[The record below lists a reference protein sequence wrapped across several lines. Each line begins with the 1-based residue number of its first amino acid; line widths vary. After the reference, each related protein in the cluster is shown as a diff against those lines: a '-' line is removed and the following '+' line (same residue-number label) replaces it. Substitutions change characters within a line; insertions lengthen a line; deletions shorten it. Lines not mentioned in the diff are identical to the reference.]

1 MSDPIV
7 VESPANA
14 DAWPVTPP
22 PAAGRKPTA
31 SERADAALEGV
42 QALAARLEEVAAGIP
57 SVSPDGTASA
67 LTADQAAALAK
78 VPGLD
83 QDLDALG
90 GVVNTIA
97 ENVSKVADDVAAL
110 NRRSDGAADVAA
122 YEKLREDIRAT
133 LAEIRTDRREPGDA
147 DRARFDELARE
158 LQASREHHD
167 ALARTVDAL
176 ADRAH
181 VAANGQAL
189 APRETSAPLVFAAVH
204 RLMCRVPELGKTGSA
219 PQSAG
224 GFKFRGIEAVMDA
237 IGSAMREPAIGLIL
251 RTEIVRC
258 DVTRETVNGRTW
270 TSTDLITR
278 FVFVH
283 PEDGSEHAFEM
294 AGEGRDLGDK
304 ASSKAASMAAKYA
317 LCQALMIPFNGMADS
332 DQEDP
337 ATQQAQEWERNQERE
352 RQQAQAYER
361 EQQQNRQRTQRSAA
375 APATTSDEPP
385 WDETPARPQAQA
397 PADPWSSAPSAA
409 YEQAGPS
416 HPIVKAER
424 AAAAVA
430 ALDKL
435 STLNLADARARWE
448 KISAQV
454 QDEGLAGEMVSGSN
468 VTLHLEMHR
477 QLLLRA
483 ANG

>member
-57 SVSPDGTASA
+57 SVSPDGTPSA

-78 VPGLD
+78 VPALD

-110 NRRSDGAADVAA
+110 NRRSDNGADVAA
-122 YEKLREDIRAT
+122 YEKLREDIRVT
-133 LAEIRTDRREPGDA
+133 LSEVRAAHSPAE
-147 DRARFDELARE
+147 ELGGNVEHLNQE
-158 LQASREHHD
+158 LGSLGRGLD
-167 ALARTVDAL
+167 TLTKRIGALEQRP
-176 ADRAH
+176 
-181 VAANGQAL
+181 AAVGQTL
-189 APRETSAPLVFAAVH
+189 PPRETSAPKVYAAVH
-204 RLMCRVPELGKTGSA
+204 ALMRRVPELGKTGSA
-219 PQSAG
+219 PASAG

-237 IGSAMREPAIGLIL
+237 IGAAMREPQIGLIL

-258 DVTRETVNGRTW
+258 DVTRETVSGRTW
-270 TSTDLITR
+270 TSTDMVTR
-278 FVFVH
+278 YVFVH
-283 PEDGSEHAFEM
+283 VEDGSEHAFEM

-304 ASSKAASMAAKYA
+304 ASSKAASMALKYA

-337 ATQQAQEWERNQERE
+337 ATQQATEWERNQERE

-361 EQQQNRQRTQRSAA
+361 EQAQGRERAQQQRPAEQAA
-375 APATTSDEPP
+375 APATD
-385 WDETPARPQAQA
+385 
-397 PADPWSSAPSAA
+397 DPWANAPSAA
-409 YEQAGPS
+409 YEQAGPA